1 MFRRVALITF
11 ANVLVINQI
20 LLTNKQMICR
30 HLTFTFHFYFSGI
43 LSEFLKRTTPP
54 GCFPPANSSSRW
66 CGIWWAAPPPT
77 PWWSCCWRPPT
88 GAAAGHFHLHISQG
102 PACPD
107 GVERTST
114 NHRWYHTPTPLTGCI
129 KMLQPCRNSSLEFIL
144 ISGSRFA
151 ILTPSFAFL
160 LCGLEKNWVNFI
172 WKWENIGT
180 TITPLCFS
188 KMCFHNGE
196 CALFFSTSLT
206 WFSPRLKR
214 FLPVSPAYLLVTA
227 TSPQTMQKLPSSPSL
242 NDRPKCTAM
251 EK

>member
-88 GAAAGHFHLHISQG
+88 WCCGIWWAA
-102 PACPD
+102 PP
-107 GVERTST
+107 
-114 NHRWYHTPTPLTGCI
+114 PTPWWSCCWADSAKNMVTPPPLPSQSGHAFYNGDSLSLL
-129 KMLQPCRNSSLEFIL
+129 LQQKNIDINVIEREFTEDTAISL
-144 ISGSRFA
+144 A
-151 ILTPSFAFL
+151 IACDNHEGLAL
-160 LCGLEKNWVNFI
+160 LLQQPGW
-172 WKWENIGT
+172 
-180 TITPLCFS
+180 
-188 KMCFHNGE
+188 
-196 CALFFSTSLT
+196 
-206 WFSPRLKR
+206 
-214 FLPVSPAYLLVTA
+214 
-227 TSPQTMQKLPSSPSL
+227 QKLRGSTGGTRRKVWTRTKILSP
-242 NDRPKCTAM
+242 NIRYFVAN
-251 EK
+251 